1 MAFIRYTLTGG
12 VATGAHYALLLI
24 LVEAFGVPAA
34 LSAAAGALCGAGVAY
49 LGNRRF
55 TFTGSAA
62 RHGHAIPRFVL
73 VAALGAALNGLIVGA
88 GVSVFAWHYL
98 AAQVAATVV
107 VLGLTYRL
115 NRVWTFA

>member
-1 MAFIRYTLTGG
+1 MAFIRYTLAGG
-12 VATGAHYALLLI
+12 VATGVHYTLLLV
-24 LVEAFGVPAA
+24 LVEVAGVPAA
-34 LSAAAGALCGAGVAY
+34 VSATLGALCGAGVAY

-62 RHGHAIPRFVL
+62 PHDQAIPRFLL

-88 GVSVFAWHYL
+88 GISVFAWHYL
-98 AAQVAATVV
+98 AAQAVATVV

-115 NRVWTFA
+115 NRIWTFT